1 MEEQCSPLQQ
11 KTKCGLMI
19 DYTVYQSISNITIT
33 KNKTKTDI
41 SQNIKHIKHGTQSD
55 SMLTSLRLSS
65 LK

>member
-41 SQNIKHIKHGTQSD
+41 SQNIKHIKHGTQ
-55 SMLTSLRLSS
+55 
-65 LK
+65 